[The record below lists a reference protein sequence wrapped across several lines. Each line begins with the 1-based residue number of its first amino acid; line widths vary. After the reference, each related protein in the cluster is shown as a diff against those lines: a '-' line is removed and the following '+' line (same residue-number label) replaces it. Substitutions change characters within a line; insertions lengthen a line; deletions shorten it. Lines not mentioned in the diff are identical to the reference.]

1 MFNIGIIGCGTMS
14 ARMADAIKGDPD
26 MRIAGVA
33 SRDRNKGKK
42 FAKTHCEDAKVYTG
56 YEKLAAAKDIDLIY
70 IATPNTCHYENA
82 ITCIKEH
89 KNVLIEKPFAMSK
102 AEADSI
108 FTEAK
113 NRGVFVCEGMWP
125 NFMPLH
131 KKIKEWIDG
140 GRIGSVSYINANLGY
155 DLSEVK
161 RLYDPVLGGGAYLDL
176 GVYTTNLALSFM
188 GDNINVSRVFARR
201 LSTGCDRDTTYI
213 LETEDGSIM
222 ANLYVTM
229 AAATDKNGA
238 IIGEKGKIV
247 ITNINNYRR
256 IELLTTDDELIEACD
271 AEGEFYEGLVCEMR
285 ACMKAIR
292 KGRIQC
298 TEMPWQRTA
307 QIARINDT
315 VRAMM

>member
-42 FAKTHCEDAKVYTG
+42 FAKAHCEDAKVYTG

-113 NRGVFVCEGMWP
+113 NRGIFVCEGMWP

-176 GVYTTNLALSFM
+176 GVYTTTSM
-188 GDNINVSRVFARR
+188 YRECSREDCPREATGIRLISSRRKTVPSWRTSMSRWRLLQTRTEPSSERRARSSSPI
-201 LSTGCDRDTTYI
+201 ST
-213 LETEDGSIM
+213 
-222 ANLYVTM
+222 
-229 AAATDKNGA
+229 
-238 IIGEKGKIV
+238 
-247 ITNINNYRR
+247 
-256 IELLTTDDELIEACD
+256 TTDASSSLRLKMNSSKHA
-271 AEGEFYEGLVCEMR
+271 MP
-285 ACMKAIR
+285 KASST
-292 KGRIQC
+292 KASC
-298 TEMPWQRTA
+298 
-307 QIARINDT
+307 
-315 VRAMM
+315 VR